1 MSGLRRP
8 AVLLLLTLVA
18 GCGDGAGPGGGDGDG
33 FMRATIDGQAWE
45 SDALPLENGVQYTT
59 PGAYAIFG
67 SKVQGGNDALSVVLS
82 LFNIRGPGTYPLGM
96 GGGTVG
102 GLGTIGSQGGS
113 WSTLL
118 SGSAGTVT
126 ITTLTSDRI
135 AGTFA
140 FTAHAN
146 MDPAGAARTVTGGEF
161 DVSITTT
168 GTVHPLPANAGSS
181 ITADIGGASWTAS
194 TIAVQGDPGSL
205 WGFTA
210 LNTEYGVSLG
220 IANVTGPG
228 TYPLALTGQ
237 LAYGLVS
244 AGTAA
249 QTHCCWGFSVGGEAG
264 TGSITIETLTA
275 DRSTGTFSF
284 TLPPQAGTAAS
295 APLAVTSG
303 HFDIGLP

>member
-8 AVLLLLTLVA
+8 AVLLLLGLVA

-59 PGAYAIFG
+59 PGAYAIVG

-146 MDPAGAARTVTGGEF
+146 MDPAGAARTV
-161 DVSITTT
+161 
-168 GTVHPLPANAGSS
+168 PAASS
-181 ITADIGGASWTAS
+181 TSPSPPPAPCPRSPPTPAAASPPTSGARRGPRPPSPCRATRAACGASR
-194 TIAVQGDPGSL
+194 
-205 WGFTA
+205 
-210 LNTEYGVSLG
+210 
-220 IANVTGPG
+220 
-228 TYPLALTGQ
+228 
-237 LAYGLVS
+237 
-244 AGTAA
+244 
-249 QTHCCWGFSVGGEAG
+249 
-264 TGSITIETLTA
+264 
-275 DRSTGTFSF
+275 RSTPS
-284 TLPPQAGTAAS
+284 TA
-295 APLAVTSG
+295 
-303 HFDIGLP
+303 